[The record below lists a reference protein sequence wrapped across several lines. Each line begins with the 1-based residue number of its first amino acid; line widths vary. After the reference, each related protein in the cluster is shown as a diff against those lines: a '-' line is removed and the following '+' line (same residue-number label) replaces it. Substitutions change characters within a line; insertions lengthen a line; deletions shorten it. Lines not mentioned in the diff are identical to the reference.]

1 VKAPLDRNA
10 PQQDQPVRR
19 RPALVRAVK
28 KPDPDD
34 LLVLPPPGS
43 VGRMAPQVV
52 SRLQA
57 AAGNAAVSRLM
68 VQRRQGPE
76 SDPKFRALTKDIRA
90 KQKRLRAHP
99 PAKSEAAKA
108 QGAAKAPPDDK
119 QARGKAAQ
127 AEKMNAAKPGEFDKA
142 AFIKAVNAAIDK
154 QAPKSLSEA
163 KDFGSSGKAA
173 AIKGE
178 VSGRVTSGKQ
188 ASAGPID
195 AATKAAPDTSKV
207 EVKAVTPLAP
217 DHPPGTPATPD
228 PALAI
233 PDKAPK
239 EATDFS
245 EGPKQVNNEMA
256 EAGVTE
262 TQLAESNEPEFGGAL
277 EAKKEGEEHSATA
290 PPKLRASE
298 AQTLAAT
305 KAQAAT
311 SGTSAMGSMAATR
324 KAVGTAVTGGK
335 QGTKTTEETK
345 RAQVAAILQ
354 KVFDA
359 TKKDVE
365 GILKG
370 LDKKVD
376 DAFNSGEKAARNAF
390 TAEHKQKME
399 EYKDRRYSGL
409 RGKYRWVRDKFK
421 GLPSEAN
428 QIFVNARAGYVSRM
442 QQVIASV
449 AEVISVE
456 LGRAK
461 ARIAQGRNELK
472 AEVDKLPKDL
482 KALGKKA
489 AGEFGEKFDQ
499 LTESVD
505 SKGNELVQTLATKY
519 KNALTKVDEEI
530 EEEKEK
536 NSGLIARAINAVKAV
551 IKTILELKD
560 LLFNVLAKA
569 AEAIG
574 SIIAHPIR
582 FLGNLV
588 SAVGAGLEGFMSRI
602 GEHLKKGLVS
612 WLLGTAGSMGI
623 EIPKKFDLSGILTM
637 IAGMLGLTWEA
648 IKARVISRGIP
659 GKVIEMAEGSLP
671 IIGKL
676 RSDGIGALGE
686 MIVAKVGDLKELLFT
701 KIGEYL
707 IPEVLKAGVMFIISM
722 LNPASAFIKA
732 CKMIIDIVIFI
743 FTRGK
748 QIIEFIN
755 AVLDALI
762 AIAKGGTGG
771 VPAMIENA
779 LAKSIPVLIGVLAAI
794 LGVGGIADK
803 VKKFIQSLSK
813 PVMKAVDW
821 VTDKIVSV
829 GKGIWG
835 RMKAVGTKI
844 KEKAKATARN
854 IKDRITGK
862 PREGD
867 SKQPDAGKAGADRV
881 AAERPRVQVPFDMA
895 GHGHTLTFDPA
906 PAGGVNVTMAS
917 VELPLTTQFKHA
929 YANIEFAKRYLASI
943 ADADIRA
950 KFEAELA
957 PLIATFQAPTV
968 AEFKAIYDSFYP
980 KGTVPTKLAGADQ
993 KRATENVRPLLT
1005 SAEKL
1010 LEQIRA
1016 WAAKAGLS
1024 GFEPEAF
1031 KATLAARG
1039 KPLWDAELAAVQAR
1053 VRAVLAGF
1061 NYKGA
1066 PMEIRGS
1073 VATGQRSPAKG
1084 STLFTGVDFDVD
1096 MYVINKA
1103 EFKMLK
1109 LIGANSGDLV
1119 FADPGRTPD
1128 LYKLQNQLRMALDK
1142 EFPSV
1147 KRIKGSSIVLREE
1160 PKR

>member
-1 VKAPLDRNA
+1 MKAPLDRDA
-10 PQQDQPVRR
+10 PQPDQPVRR
-19 RPALVRAVK
+19 RLAPVRAVK
-28 KPDPDD
+28 IPETDEQP
-34 LLVLPPPGS
+34 VLPPPGS
-43 VGRMAPQVV
+43 VRRMTPQVV

-99 PAKSEAAKA
+99 PARSEAAKA

-217 DHPPGTPATPD
+217 DHPPSTPATPD

-245 EGPKQVNNEMA
+245 EGPKQVDNEMA

-290 PPKLRASE
+290 PAKLRASE

-305 KAQAAT
+305 KGQAVTA
-311 SGTSAMGSMAATR
+311 GAAAMGSMAATR

-335 QGTKTTEETK
+335 QGTKATEETK

-376 DAFNSGEKAARNAF
+376 DAFNNGEKAARDAF

-489 AGEFGEKFDQ
+489 AGEFGDKFDQ

-623 EIPKKFDLSGILTM
+623 EIPKKFDLPGIVMM
-637 IAGMLGLTWEA
+637 IAGMLGLTWGA

-671 IIGKL
+671 IIAKL
-676 RSDGIGALGE
+676 RSDGIGALGD
-686 MIVAKVGDLKELLFT
+686 MIVEKVGDLKEMLFT

-732 CKMIIDIVIFI
+732 CKMIIDIVMFI

-755 AVLDALI
+755 AVLDAVI

-829 GKGIWG
+829 GRGIWG
-835 RMKAVGTKI
+835 RMKSAAG
-844 KEKAKATARN
+844 R
-854 IKDRITGK
+854 IKDKITGK
-862 PREGD
+862 KKDATEPTRA
-867 SKQPDAGKAGADRV
+867 AGKAVKGRAEADLAGRMGGSISSAAQVKSAIGAVYAKYQPQGVTGIRV
-881 AAERPRVQVPFDMA
+881 SQTDVSHYSFDVVARKIDERNPTPEKFMNKDFQVRLDSIGKATGIPHTALVASWNGAALPRMEQDHSDHHAEDAMA
-895 GHGHTLTFDPA
+895 AYILEHRDSLPGPGRGRRNRLDVTLTKSPCPRCGRRLARFASDNNVQLSLAVIGLYRGKRGTVEEKEASFDA
-906 PAGGVNVTMAS
+906 LVKLEVKGVDLRV
-917 VELPLTTQFKHA
+917 
-929 YANIEFAKRYLASI
+929 
-943 ADADIRA
+943 
-950 KFEAELA
+950 
-957 PLIATFQAPTV
+957 PTV
-968 AEFKAIYDSFYP
+968 REVLAQLGNPRLTKESLRILKQ
-980 KGTVPTKLAGADQ
+980 KLANMREILKDV
-993 KRATENVRPLLT
+993 N
-1005 SAEKL
+1005 AEAAA
-1010 LEQIRA
+1010 IR
-1016 WAAKAGLS
+1016 KAG
-1024 GFEPEAF
+1024 
-1031 KATLAARG
+1031 R
-1039 KPLWDAELAAVQAR
+1039 
-1053 VRAVLAGF
+1053 
-1061 NYKGA
+1061 
-1066 PMEIRGS
+1066 
-1073 VATGQRSPAKG
+1073 
-1084 STLFTGVDFDVD
+1084 
-1096 MYVINKA
+1096 
-1103 EFKMLK
+1103 
-1109 LIGANSGDLV
+1109 
-1119 FADPGRTPD
+1119 
-1128 LYKLQNQLRMALDK
+1128 
-1142 EFPSV
+1142 
-1147 KRIKGSSIVLREE
+1147 
-1160 PKR
+1160 